1 MVRELIGL
9 VSIAAGLLLLA
20 ISLYLGLRRAYARLD
35 ATSGRGALV
44 LLVYG
49 FLFVIAGIVIERTT
63 PSSRVAT
70 ETEHPLL
77 EQPTTSTKVATP
89 SVDREL
95 LTTKDDKISLT
106 EKPEVSYQ
114 RRERKTKQPEPRPQP
129 VLHAPLTPT
138 TEDRIYVA
146 VEGFLKRIEDFFER
160 YGTPVNMEFSSQAV
174 LEIPPIFL
182 DDTTADIPTRYHPL
196 LNKTARLIREHPET
210 GVIEIQSHTSGE
222 GPEVYN
228 FLVTQSRA
236 NMVRDYLIA
245 QGIEPSR
252 LVAKGYG
259 TARPFSS
266 TANSTRPY
274 HNRRIE
280 FVPMSITQ
288 SVPK

>member
-9 VSIAAGLLLLA
+9 VSIASGLLLLA
-20 ISLYLGLRRAYARLD
+20 ISLYLGLRRAYTRLD

-49 FLFVIAGIVIERTT
+49 FLFVIAGIVIERTA
-63 PSSRVAT
+63 PSSRVASK
-70 ETEHPLL
+70 TEHPPLERPATSPQAVTPSTDQAVSEAEGDKIHATDRPEL
-77 EQPTTSTKVATP
+77 SHQEREKKAEQPVH
-89 SVDREL
+89 RR
-95 LTTKDDKISLT
+95 
-106 EKPEVSYQ
+106 KPAS
-114 RRERKTKQPEPRPQP
+114 P
-129 VLHAPLTPT
+129 APFVPT
-138 TEDRIYVA
+138 TEDKIYVA

-160 YGTPVNMEFSSQAV
+160 YGTPVSMEFSSQAV

-182 DDTTADIPTRYHPL
+182 DDTTADIPARCYPL
-196 LNKTARLIREHPET
+196 LNKAARYIREHPET
-210 GVIEIQSHTSGE
+210 GVIEVQSHTNGE

-236 NMVRDYLIA
+236 NMVRDYLVA
-245 QGIEPSR
+245 QGIEPAR

-259 TARPFSS
+259 TARPFNS
-266 TANSTRPY
+266 TANSTRPH

-280 FVPMSITQ
+280 FVPVSITQ